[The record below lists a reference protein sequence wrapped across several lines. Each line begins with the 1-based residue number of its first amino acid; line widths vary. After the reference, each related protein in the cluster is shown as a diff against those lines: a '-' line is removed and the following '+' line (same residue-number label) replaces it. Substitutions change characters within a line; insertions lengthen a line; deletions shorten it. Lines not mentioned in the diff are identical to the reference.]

1 MFGEQRKQFRDFLS
15 QYLAVVKEA
24 VKKSLAYARNLLRR
38 KETVIE
44 LRKDLLLDSGAAVF
58 LIAFQ
63 LASP

>member
-1 MFGEQRKQFRDFLS
+1 MRAG
-15 QYLAVVKEA
+15 
-24 VKKSLAYARNLLRR
+24 NLLCR

-63 LASP
+63 LAFP